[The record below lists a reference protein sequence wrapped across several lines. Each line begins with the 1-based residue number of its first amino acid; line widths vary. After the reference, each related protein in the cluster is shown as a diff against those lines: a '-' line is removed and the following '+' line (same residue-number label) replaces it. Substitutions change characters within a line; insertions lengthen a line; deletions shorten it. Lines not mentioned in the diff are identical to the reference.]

1 MRVGRDLYSRSV
13 FINCPFDD
21 RYWPLFEALVFTV
34 LACGFEP
41 RCSLEEYDS
50 GTVRLDKIKR
60 LIRACGLAVHDLSR
74 VESNRPRALPR
85 FNMPFELG
93 LDIGCRSFGRG
104 RLRGKRLLVLDAERY
119 RYQSILSD
127 ISGQDIHTHR
137 DPPQALIRTV
147 RDWLRTAPSRRRVP
161 GPLHIQRSYRQFAR
175 WLPDYCRKSGLDR
188 RHLLFADYA
197 AMAREWIEA
206 AREVVAA

>member
-1 MRVGRDLYSRSV
+1 MGAARGRFSRSV

-60 LIRACGLAVHDLSR
+60 LIESCGLAVHDLSR
-74 VESNRPRALPR
+74 VEGDQPRALPR

-93 LDIGCRSFGRG
+93 LDS
-104 RLRGKRLLVLDAERY
+104 ERY
-119 RYQSILSD
+119 RYQALLSD
-127 ISGQDIHTHR
+127 ISGQDVHTHHDSSR
-137 DPPQALIRTV
+137 LMIRTV
-147 RDWLRTAPSRRRVP
+147 RDWLRMGPSKRRVP
-161 GPLHIQRSYRQFAR
+161 GPLHIQRSFRQFAR
-175 WLPDYCRKSGLDR
+175 RLPDYCRRSGLDR
-188 RHLLFADYA
+188 RHLPFADYA
-197 AMAREWIEA
+197 EMAREWIEA
-206 AREVVAA
+206 EREVEAA

>member
-1 MRVGRDLYSRSV
+1 MGAARGHYSRSV

-60 LIRACGLAVHDLSR
+60 LIESCGLAVHDLSR
-74 VESNRPRALPR
+74 VEGDQPRALPR

-93 LDIGCRSFGRG
+93 LDS
-104 RLRGKRLLVLDAERY
+104 ERY
-119 RYQSILSD
+119 RYQALLSD
-127 ISGQDIHTHR
+127 ISGQDVHTHHDSSR
-137 DPPQALIRTV
+137 LMIRTV
-147 RDWLRTAPSRRRVP
+147 RDWLRMGPSKRRVP
-161 GPLHIQRSYRQFAR
+161 GPLHIQRSFRQFAR
-175 WLPDYCRKSGLDR
+175 RLPDYCRRSGLDR
-188 RHLLFADYA
+188 RHLPFADYA
-197 AMAREWIEA
+197 EMAREWIEA
-206 AREVVAA
+206 EREVEAA